1 MVRKNTLSR
10 FREIVK
16 ILARYGF
23 GYIIDSKIKN
33 QSPSPQNLRMAF
45 EELGPTFVKIGQ
57 ILSTRPDILPYE
69 YIKELQKLQDH
80 VQPITFNVVDEIF
93 INEFGYSTDKVFS
106 YFDKKPLAS
115 ASIAQVHHAKL
126 KNGTDVIVK
135 IQRPSIEENMNLDI
149 AILKRILNLTKTK
162 FKDALI
168 DPKEAL
174 DEIESSTKKELNFI
188 NEAKSL
194 DRFYNNNINVKFV
207 SCPIVYWDLTTK
219 RVLTMEYIDGIKIDD
234 IDTLIKNGYGL
245 DDIGKKL
252 ALSYFKQIFTDG
264 FFHGDPHPGNIIIR
278 DSKINFIDFGI
289 VGTFSNSLKD
299 ALNEVILSIAF
310 KDIEKMIS
318 ALLNIGI
325 KKGYINRAKLYDDI
339 DYLFANYLSTSLE
352 NIKISQ
358 MLDDI
363 FNVAKQNNIRL
374 PKDLTLLIRGLII
387 LEGVVAKIAP
397 NVKILDIAIPFV
409 KNQHP
414 FISLPDFN
422 EALYD
427 FINITNNL
435 KSIPQN
441 LNKLINS
448 INAGRTKVQL
458 EHKNL
463 SKPIHE
469 LHKMV
474 NRVVFA
480 IITSSLIIGSSLILN
495 TNIGPKI
502 YNISIIGVTGY
513 MVAGILGLWLL
524 ISILRSGKI

>member
-69 YIKELQKLQDH
+69 YIKELQKLQDN

-219 RVLTMEYIDGIKIDD
+219 RILTMEYIDGIKIDD
-234 IDTLIKNGYGL
+234 IDTLIKNGYDL

-278 DSKINFIDFGI
+278 DGKINFIDFGI

-325 KKGYINRAKLYDDI
+325 KKDI
-339 DYLFANYLSTSLE
+339 LIGQNSTM
-352 NIKISQ
+352 I
-358 MLDDI
+358 
-363 FNVAKQNNIRL
+363 
-374 PKDLTLLIRGLII
+374 
-387 LEGVVAKIAP
+387 
-397 NVKILDIAIPFV
+397 
-409 KNQHP
+409 
-414 FISLPDFN
+414 
-422 EALYD
+422 
-427 FINITNNL
+427 
-435 KSIPQN
+435 
-441 LNKLINS
+441 
-448 INAGRTKVQL
+448 
-458 EHKNL
+458 
-463 SKPIHE
+463 
-469 LHKMV
+469 
-474 NRVVFA
+474 
-480 IITSSLIIGSSLILN
+480 
-495 TNIGPKI
+495 
-502 YNISIIGVTGY
+502 
-513 MVAGILGLWLL
+513 
-524 ISILRSGKI
+524 